1 MSTKTTSKAS
11 ANKIKEQGMKI
22 VFMVAACVSVL
33 AVFLICL
40 FLFASGIPAIG
51 EIGPLKFL
59 FGTSWKPSNNLYGI
73 FPMIVASIY
82 VTGGAILVGVPIALF
97 TSVFMARYCPKK
109 IYKPLKSGIELM
121 AGVPS
126 IVYGFF
132 GLVVMVPLIR
142 NTFGGTGTSWLA
154 ASLLLGIMILPTI
167 IGPTE
172 SALRSVPESYYEGSL
187 ALGATKERSIFR
199 VMIPAAKSGI
209 LAAVVLGIGRAIGE
223 TMAVIMVAGNQARM
237 PEGILKGL
245 RTMTAN
251 IVTEMGY
258 ATGLHREALIA
269 TGVVLFVFILII
281 NLSLSL
287 LNRRAENAN

>member
-1 MSTKTTSKAS
+1 M
-11 ANKIKEQGMKI
+11 NKFKEQAMKI
-22 VFMVAACVSVL
+22 VFMVAACASVL

-40 FLFASGIPAIG
+40 FLFANGLPAIAK
-51 EIGPLKFL
+51 IGPLKFL
-59 FGTSWKPSNNLYGI
+59 LGTVWKPSNDKFGI
-73 FPMIVASIY
+73 FPMIIASIY
-82 VTGGAILVGVPIALF
+82 VTGGAILIGVPIALF
-97 TSVFMARYCPKK
+97 TSVFMARYCPQK
-109 IYKPLKSGIELM
+109 IYRPLKSGIELM

-132 GLVVMVPLIR
+132 GLVLMVPLIR
-142 NTFGGTGTSWLA
+142 STFGGTGTSWLA
-154 ASLLLGIMILPTI
+154 ASLLLAIMILPTI
-167 IGPTE
+167 IGPT
-172 SALRSVPESYYEGSL
+172 ESYYEGSL
-187 ALGATKERSIFR
+187 ALGATKERSIFM
-199 VMIPAAKSGI
+199 VMLPAAKSGI

-237 PEGILKGL
+237 PVGLLKGL

-287 LNRRAENAN
+287 LNRRSEHAN

>member
-1 MSTKTTSKAS
+1 M
-11 ANKIKEQGMKI
+11 NKFKEQGMKI
-22 VFMVAACVSVL
+22 VFMVAACVSIL
-33 AVFLICL
+33 AVLLICL

-51 EIGPLKFL
+51 KIGPLEFL
-59 FGTSWKPSNNLYGI
+59 FGTEWRPSNDIYGI

-82 VTGGAILVGVPIALF
+82 VTGGAILVGVPVALF

-109 IYKPLKSGIELM
+109 IYRPLKSGIELM

-132 GLVVMVPLIR
+132 GLILMVPLIR
-142 NTFGGTGTSWLA
+142 QVFGGTGTSWLA
-154 ASLLLGIMILPTI
+154 ASLLLAIMILPTI

-187 ALGATKERSIFR
+187 ALGATKERSIFF
-199 VMIPAAKSGI
+199 VILPAAKSGI

-237 PEGILKGL
+237 PQGLRKGL
-245 RTMTAN
+245 RTLTAN

-281 NLSLSL
+281 NLCLSL
-287 LNRRAENAN
+287 LNRRAENAD